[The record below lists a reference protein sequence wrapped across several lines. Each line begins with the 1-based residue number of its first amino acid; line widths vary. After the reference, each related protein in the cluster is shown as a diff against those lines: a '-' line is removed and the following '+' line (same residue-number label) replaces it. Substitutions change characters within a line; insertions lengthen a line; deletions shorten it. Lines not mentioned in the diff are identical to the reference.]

1 MQEENLWIKLQN
13 ATKPV
18 VLYGMGNGA
27 DKILALCEK
36 YGVKVSGVFAS
47 DGFARHNEYHGFT
60 VLSYSEMKQ
69 KFGEMIV
76 LVSFGT
82 QRPEVISLIAQVAS
96 EQELYCPDT
105 PVIGEGEFE
114 CFYSDHREEFDC
126 MRERL
131 ADEQSKLVW
140 DSMIAY
146 RLSGKIEYLKQAET
160 PVEES
165 YVNILKL
172 TDHEDYLDLGA
183 YTGDTVKEFL
193 NYVNSYSSITA
204 VEPDRKTFQKLTQ
217 NAPFA
222 RCIQAAVSS
231 HDGEVLFQ
239 AAAGRQSSIGKNGTP
254 IPAIS
259 IDGLH
264 SSFSYVKMDVEGAE
278 CAAIEGGQETIALCK
293 PKMLIAAY
301 HRTEDYLE
309 IPRKVL
315 NINPDYRVYMR
326 HHPYIPAWDTNFYF
340 I

>member
-1 MQEENLWIKLQN
+1 MNNLWKTLQN

-60 VLSYSEMKQ
+60 VLSYSEMKE
-69 KFGEMIV
+69 KLGDMIV

-82 QRPEVISLIAQVAS
+82 QRPEVISLIEQVAS

-105 PVIGEGEFE
+105 PVIGDGEFE
-114 CFYSDHREEFDC
+114 HYYQENREEFDRL
-126 MRERL
+126 RERL
-131 ADEQSKLVW
+131 SDEQSKLVF
-140 DSMIAY
+140 DCMIAY

-160 PVEES
+160 PIEES
-165 YVNILKL
+165 YVNIIKL

-204 VEPDRKTFQKLTQ
+204 VEPDRKNFQKLLLNT
-217 NAPFA
+217 PFA
-222 RCIQAAVSS
+222 KCIHAAVSDR
-231 HDGEVLFQ
+231 DGEVLFQ

-254 IPAIS
+254 ICAIS
-259 IDGLH
+259 IDSLH
-264 SSFSYVKMDVEGAE
+264 SWFSYVKMDVEGAE
-278 CAAIEGGQETIALCK
+278 CAAIEGGRETIALCK

-315 NINPDYRVYMR
+315 NINPEYRVYMR

-340 I
+340 V

>member
-1 MQEENLWIKLQN
+1 MNNLWKTLQN

-60 VLSYSEMKQ
+60 VLCYSEMK
-69 KFGEMIV
+69 KKLGDMIV

-82 QRPEVISLIAQVAS
+82 QRPEVISLIEQVAS

-105 PVIGEGEFE
+105 PVIGDGEFE
-114 CFYSDHREEFDC
+114 HFYEENREEFERL
-126 MRERL
+126 RERL

-140 DSMIAY
+140 DCMIAY
-146 RLSGKIEYLKQAET
+146 RLTGKIKYLKQAET

-183 YTGDTVKEFL
+183 YTGDTVKEYL

-204 VEPDRKTFQKLTQ
+204 VEPDPKTYRKLAE

-222 RCIQAAVSS
+222 KCIQAAVSS
-231 HDGEVLFQ
+231 RDGEVLFE
-239 AAAGRQSSIGKNGTP
+239 AAAGRQSSIGKHGTP
-254 IPAIS
+254 IHAIS

-278 CAAIEGGQETIALCK
+278 YAAIDGGQETIALCK

-340 I
+340 V

>member
-1 MQEENLWIKLQN
+1 MQEQSLWKVLQAVN
-13 ATKPV
+13 KPI

-27 DKILALCEK
+27 DKILVLCEK

-47 DGFARHNEYHGFT
+47 DGFARHNLYHGFP
-60 VLSYSEMKQ
+60 VLSYSEMKETR
-69 KFGEMIV
+69 KDMIV

-82 QRPEVISLIAQVAS
+82 QRPEVISLIEQVAT

-105 PVIGEGEFE
+105 PVIGDGEFAS
-114 CFYSDHREEFDC
+114 FYEEYREEFDC
-126 MRERL
+126 LRERL
-131 ADEQSKLVW
+131 ADEQSRLVL
-140 DSMIAY
+140 DSLISY
-146 RLSGKIEYLKQAET
+146 RLSGKIDYLKKSET
-160 PVEES
+160 PVSES

-172 TDHEDYLDLGA
+172 SDSENYLDLGA

-217 NAPFA
+217 NTPFA
-222 RCIQAAVSS
+222 KCIHAAVSDR
-231 HDGEVLFQ
+231 DGEVLFQ
-239 AAAGRQSSIGKNGTP
+239 AAAGRQSAIGKNGTP
-254 IPAIS
+254 TLAIS

-278 CAAIEGGQETIALCK
+278 CAAIEGGRETIALCK

-340 I
+340 V